1 MEYPEI
7 INTITQ
13 TIHTNVTRSELLTL
27 HNLAK
32 SASVAVEIGSYLGAS
47 SVAIASGLP
56 ENGKLYCIDIWKSNP
71 AMRPDPKSGRS
82 LFEEFLFNVDEYID
96 KIKALARYSYD
107 VIDYFL
113 ENEIKTDLLFIDGDH
128 TAEGVKTDWDLYS
141 GIMQPGGIVVLHD
154 YGWNS
159 VKNVIHTHVI
169 HRLKWH
175 KRLPNM
181 FWGEIK

>member
-13 TIHTNVTRSELLTL
+13 TIRTNVTRSELLTL

-32 SASVAVEIGSYLGAS
+32 TSNIAVEIGSYLGAS
-47 SVAIASGLP
+47 SKAIASGLP
-56 ENGKLYCIDIWKSNP
+56 NTGKLYCIDIWKSNIEL
-71 AMRPDPKSGRS
+71 RPDPKSGRS

-96 KIKALARYSYD
+96 KIKALAGYSYD

-113 ENEIKTDLLFIDGDH
+113 KNEIKADLLFIDGDH
-128 TAEGVKTDWDLYS
+128 TAEGVKTDWDFYS
-141 GIMQPGGIVVLHD
+141 EIMQPRGIVVFHD

-159 VKNVIHTHVI
+159 VKNVIQTHVI
-169 HRLKWH
+169 HRLKWYDC
-175 KRLPNM
+175 LPNM
-181 FWGEIK
+181 LWGEIK